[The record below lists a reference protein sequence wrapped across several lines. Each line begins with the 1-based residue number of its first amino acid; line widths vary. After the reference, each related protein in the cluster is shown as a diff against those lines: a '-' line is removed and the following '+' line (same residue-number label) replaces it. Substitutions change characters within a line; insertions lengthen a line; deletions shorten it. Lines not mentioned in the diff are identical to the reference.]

1 MGKTKV
7 RVNPAGANAFRRSA
21 EVKADIQSRAQ
32 RIMRAA
38 EEASPEPKGFEEN
51 PEYVVN
57 LRDTKQRAYAYV
69 IAANPITITDNRT
82 NNTLLRALDA
92 GR

>member
-7 RVNPAGANAFRRSA
+7 RVNSAGANAFRKSA
-21 EVKADIQSRAQ
+21 EVKADLQSRAQ

-51 PEYVVN
+51 PGYAVDM
-57 LRDTKQRAYAYV
+57 RDAKQRAYAYV
-69 IAANPITITDNRT
+69 IAANPITIADNGS